1 MAQKR
6 NRNREE
12 HENESCSH
20 SSNLELLSMC
30 TIWIISSS
38 NTILT
43 FPRLRLGVYTDQD
56 GDKLA
61 IYYKMFTSR
70 PVIDLCASSP
80 RQYTHQATKRPVLI
94 HTKNISL
101 PEPQSEQRYTRS
113 DNNQWRVVAWDSLRS
128 TFCMV
133 KRQVIWG
140 HFWKSTENRKL
151 IHKKTDLILWPC
163 SSRKHLRIQMNKSP

>member
-1 MAQKR
+1 MGTHPIFESDFDCLTENMEPNDAAVIIQR
-6 NRNREE
+6 AWRRFVNRAPFKWCKAMMMHAERSETA
-12 HENESCSH
+12 HA
-20 SSNLELLSMC
+20 LLKF
-30 TIWIISSS
+30 ISPQDARLMDRA
-38 NTILT
+38 TGT
-43 FPRLRLGVYTDQD
+43 RVRLRLGVYTDQD

-101 PEPQSEQRYTRS
+101 PEPQSEQRYTRT

-133 KRQVIWG
+133 KRQVI
-140 HFWKSTENRKL
+140 
-151 IHKKTDLILWPC
+151 
-163 SSRKHLRIQMNKSP
+163 